1 MVDKIHRARVIG
13 SRIMGTG
20 IPALQDE
27 GSSGIL
33 PRGYHAYKSS
43 ACPSDSHPSLVR

>member
-1 MVDKIHRARVIG
+1 MEVCVVDKIRRARVIG
-13 SRIMGTG
+13 SRIMGAG

-33 PRGYHAYKSS
+33 PRGYDA
-43 ACPSDSHPSLVR
+43 